1 MNAIENGLFMDE
13 QFNEKLKSLETISR
27 VAWVVLVFVFGL
39 GVWAARLEFQ
49 ARAADA
55 SIEAHSKALSE
66 VHVETYNAA
75 LWRERTE
82 ANRYTIQEAKK
93 DFSLFQELM
102 ASQDKRLQRVEDTS
116 ASILRSLDR
125 LESNAGTKP

>member
-1 MNAIENGLFMDE
+1 MDE
-13 QFNEKLKSLETISR
+13 QFNEKLKSLETLSR

-49 ARAADA
+49 ARANESAIAANGKVIGD
-55 SIEAHSKALSE
+55 IRTEN
-66 VHVETYNAA
+66 YNAA